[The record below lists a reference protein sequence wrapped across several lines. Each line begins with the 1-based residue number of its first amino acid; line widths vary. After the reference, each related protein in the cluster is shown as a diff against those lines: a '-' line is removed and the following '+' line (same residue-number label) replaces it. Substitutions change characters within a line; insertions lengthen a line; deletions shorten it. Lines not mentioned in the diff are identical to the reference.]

1 MSAAP
6 PASPPSSGVPSPGA
20 VASPPAAPS
29 AEPSGGA
36 ERRAIVGRA
45 GIVASGTLVSRILGL
60 GREQVLA
67 ALFSRAETD
76 AFITAFMIPNLL
88 RQLLAEG
95 AVQTSVL
102 PVLAASR
109 ETAGDAATRDLFR
122 RLRGLSLL
130 LLAAASL
137 GGVLAAPWLVGAFAG
152 GFRQH
157 PGQFERTVELTRWVF
172 PYIFFMGS
180 AALGLAALNT
190 YQRYVV
196 TAFAPALLNVSF
208 IACALCLPGA
218 LIASGHDR
226 VYALAIGV
234 WLGGVLQVVA
244 QWPSL
249 HRVGMLERPRLD
261 LKHPGVRDVFRRIGP
276 ATLGIGVYYLDVMA
290 GRHLLSELEVGATTY
305 FTFALRLC
313 DFPQG
318 IFIMALQAATLPSLA
333 RLAAKNDWVELGK
346 TFSFG
351 MRLSLFVAVPATL
364 LFVALAEPVVVLIF
378 QRGEFDAA
386 AAVET
391 ARALAAQGAGIWA
404 VAGVRQLVTT
414 FYALGDT
421 RTPALVSAVDF
432 LVFLGLALVLRPS
445 LGHVG
450 ISWAVT
456 GASVVQMLLLWWR
469 LGRRRPEIETWA
481 VLRSG
486 TLTLLCSL
494 PAAFAA
500 GIVARAL
507 TRAGAGEIG
516 RSAPAIAGSA
526 AFVAVFLVGARLMK
540 HKELEMSWRALR
552 RRRSG

>member
-1 MSAAP
+1 VNDTTGSRS
-6 PASPPSSGVPSPGA
+6 SP
-20 VASPPAAPS
+20 
-29 AEPSGGA
+29 GA

-45 GIVASGTLVSRILGL
+45 GVVALGTLASRILGL

-67 ALFSRAETD
+67 ALFTRQETD

-102 PVLAASR
+102 PVLAATR
-109 ETAGDAATRDLFR
+109 ETSGDAATRELFR

-130 LLAAASL
+130 VLGAASL
-137 GGVLAAPWLVGAFAG
+137 GGVWAAPWLVTAFAG

-157 PGQFERTVELTRWVF
+157 PGQYEQTVQLTRWVF

-218 LIASGHDR
+218 LILHGHDR

-234 WLGGVLQVVA
+234 WFGGVLQVVA

-249 HRVGMLERPRLD
+249 RRVGMLSSPRLD
-261 LKHPGVRDVFRRIGP
+261 LRHPGVRAVLARIGP
-276 ATLGIGVYYLDVMA
+276 ATLGIGVYYLDVMV

-318 IFIMALQAATLPSLA
+318 IFIMALQSATLPSLA
-333 RLAAKNDWVELGK
+333 RLAAKDDWLELGK

-364 LFVALAEPVVVLIF
+364 LFVTLAEPITVVIF
-378 QRGEFDAA
+378 QRGQFDVTAA
-386 AAVET
+386 RET
-391 ARALAAQGAGIWA
+391 ARALAAQGLGIWA

-421 RTPALVSAVDF
+421 RTPAVVSALDF
-432 LVFLGLALVLRPS
+432 LVFVALALALRPI

-450 ISWAVT
+450 ISLAVT
-456 GASVVQMLLLWWR
+456 GASLAQMLLLWWR
-469 LGRRRPEIETWA
+469 LGRRRPEIGTAE

-486 TLTLLCSL
+486 TLTLLASV
-494 PAAFAA
+494 PAAA
-500 GIVARAL
+500 ISWLVARAL
-507 TRAGAGEIG
+507 TRPGAGEIG
-516 RSAPAIAGSA
+516 RAMPAVLGGA
-526 AFVAVFLVGARLMK
+526 AFLAVFLVSARLLK

-552 RRRSG
+552 RRRSP

>member
-1 MSAAP
+1 MSVAP
-6 PASPPSSGVPSPGA
+6 SPQPGATSASPE
-20 VASPPAAPS
+20 PS
-29 AEPSGGA
+29 AGA

-45 GIVASGTLVSRILGL
+45 GIVALGTLASRILGL

-67 ALFSRAETD
+67 ALFTRNETD

-109 ETAGDAATRDLFR
+109 ERAGDEATRELFR

-137 GGVLAAPWLVGAFAG
+137 GGVLAAPWLVTAFAG

-208 IACALCLPGA
+208 IVCALCLPGA
-218 LIASGHDR
+218 LLATGLDR
-226 VYALAIGV
+226 IYALAVGV

-249 HRVGMLERPRLD
+249 QRVGMLRAPKLD
-261 LKHPGVRDVFRRIGP
+261 LQHPGVRDVLKRIGP
-276 ATLGIGVYYLDVMA
+276 ATLGIGVYYLDVMV
-290 GRHLLSELEVGATTY
+290 GRHLLSELDVGATTY

-318 IFIMALQAATLPSLA
+318 IFIMALQAATLPSLS
-333 RLAAKNDWVELGK
+333 RIAAKNDWTELGK
-346 TFSFG
+346 TFAFG

-386 AAVET
+386 AAAQT

-404 VAGVRQLVTT
+404 VAAVRQLVTT

-421 RTPALVSAVDF
+421 RTPAVVAAIDF
-432 LVFLGLALVLRPS
+432 LVFVALALALRPS

-456 GASVVQMLLLWWR
+456 GASLAQMLLLWWR
-469 LGRRRPEIETWA
+469 LGRRRPEIETWS

-486 TLTLLCSL
+486 ALTLLCSL
-494 PAAFAA
+494 PAAAA
-500 GIVARAL
+500 AAFVARLL
-507 TRAGAGEIG
+507 TRPGAGEIG
-516 RSAPAIAGSA
+516 RAAPAVAGSA
-526 AFVAVFLVGARLMK
+526 LFVAVFLVGARLLK
-540 HKELEMSWRALR
+540 HKELEMAWRALR
-552 RRRSG
+552 RRRGG

>member
-1 MSAAP
+1 MNDS
-6 PASPPSSGVPSPGA
+6 ASPQPGA
-20 VASPPAAPS
+20 
-29 AEPSGGA
+29 GA

-45 GIVASGTLVSRILGL
+45 GVVALGTLASRILGL

-67 ALFSRAETD
+67 ALFSRQETD

-102 PVLAASR
+102 PVLAATR
-109 ETAGDAATRDLFR
+109 ETAGDAATRELFR

-137 GGVLAAPWLVGAFAG
+137 AGVVAAPWLVTAFAG
-152 GFRQH
+152 GFRQQ

-218 LIASGHDR
+218 LLLHGYDR
-226 VYALAIGV
+226 IYALAIGV

-249 HRVGMLERPRLD
+249 RRVGMLESPRLD
-261 LKHPGVRDVFRRIGP
+261 LQHPGVREVLARIGP
-276 ATLGIGVYYLDVMA
+276 ATLGIGVYYLDVMV
-290 GRHLLSELEVGATTY
+290 GRHLLSELDVGATTY

-318 IFIMALQAATLPSLA
+318 IFIMALQSATLPSLS
-333 RLAAKNDWVELGK
+333 RLAARQDWGELGK
-346 TFSFG
+346 TFAFG

-364 LFVALAEPVVVLIF
+364 LFVTLAEPLTVLIF
-378 QRGEFDAA
+378 QRGHFDASA
-386 AAVET
+386 AHET
-391 ARALAAQGAGIWA
+391 ARALAAQGVGIWA
-404 VAGVRQLVTT
+404 VAAVRQLVTT
-414 FYALGDT
+414 FYSIGDT
-421 RTPALVSAVDF
+421 RTPALVSALDF
-432 LVFLGLALVLRPS
+432 LVFVGLALLLRPN

-450 ISWAVT
+450 ISLAVT
-456 GASVVQMLLLWWR
+456 GASLTQMLLLWWR
-469 LGRRRPEIETWA
+469 LGRRRPEIDTRG

-486 TLTLLCSL
+486 TLTLFASV
-494 PAAFAA
+494 PAAAA
-500 GIVARAL
+500 SWLVARAL
-507 TRAGAGEIG
+507 TRPGAGEIG
-516 RSAPAIAGSA
+516 RSVPALLGSL
-526 AFVAVFLVGARLMK
+526 AFVAVFLVSARLLK

-552 RRRSG
+552 RRRSS

>member
-1 MSAAP
+1 MNDSA
-6 PASPPSSGVPSPGA
+6 GLRPSP
-20 VASPPAAPS
+20 
-29 AEPSGGA
+29 GA
-36 ERRAIVGRA
+36 ERRAIMGRA
-45 GIVASGTLVSRILGL
+45 GIVALGTLASRILGL

-67 ALFSRAETD
+67 ALFSRQQTD

-102 PVLAASR
+102 PVLAATR
-109 ETAGDAATRDLFR
+109 ETQGDTATRELFR

-130 LLAAASL
+130 ALAAASL
-137 GGVLAAPWLVGAFAG
+137 AGIVAAPWLVTAFAG

-208 IACALCLPGA
+208 IVCALCLPGM
-218 LIASGHDR
+218 LMLQGDDR

-234 WLGGVLQVVA
+234 WVGGVLQVVA

-249 HRVGMLERPRLD
+249 HRVRLLESPRLD
-261 LKHPGVRDVFRRIGP
+261 LGHPGVRDVLRRIGP
-276 ATLGIGVYYLDVMA
+276 ATLGIGVYYLDVMV
-290 GRHLLSELEVGATTY
+290 GRHLLSELDVGSTSY

-318 IFIMALQAATLPSLA
+318 IFIMALQSATLPSLS
-333 RLAAKNDWVELGK
+333 RLAAKNDWAELGQ

-364 LFVALAEPVVVLIF
+364 LFVTLAEPIVVLIF
-378 QRGEFDAA
+378 QRGEFDATA
-386 AAVET
+386 ARET
-391 ARALAAQGAGIWA
+391 ARALAAQGLGIWA
-404 VAGVRQLVTT
+404 VSAVRQLVTA

-421 RTPALVSAVDF
+421 RTPAVVSALDF
-432 LVFLGLALVLRPS
+432 VVFVALALALRPS

-450 ISWAVT
+450 ISVAVS
-456 GASVVQMLLLWWR
+456 GASLAQMLLLWWR
-469 LGRRRPEIETWA
+469 LGRRRPEIGTLT

-486 TLTLLCSL
+486 TMTLLASL
-494 PAAFAA
+494 PAAGASWL
-500 GIVARAL
+500 VARAL
-507 TRAGAGEIG
+507 TREGAGQIG
-516 RSAPAIAGSA
+516 RSLPALLGSL

-552 RRRSG
+552 RQRSV